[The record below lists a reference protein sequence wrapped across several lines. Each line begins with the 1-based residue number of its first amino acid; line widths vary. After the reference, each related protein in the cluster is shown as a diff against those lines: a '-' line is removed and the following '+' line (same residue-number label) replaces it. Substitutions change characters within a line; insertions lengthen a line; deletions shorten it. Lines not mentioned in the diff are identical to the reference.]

1 MAHGVRP
8 VSVIGSRYVAT
19 MSTTRHISEYTTDH
33 VAHLD
38 ADSMTIHE
46 SLAMLAAAGL
56 EGWVVCD
63 GSCSGLA
70 GCSVAPIESPPAVAA

>member
-1 MAHGVRP
+1 
-8 VSVIGSRYVAT
+8 
-19 MSTTRHISEYTTDH
+19 MSTTRHISDTTPEL

-38 ADSMTIHE
+38 TDSTAIDE
-46 SLAMLAAAGL
+46 SLAILASSGL

-70 GCSVAPIESPPAVAA
+70 GCAIAPIESQPAVAA